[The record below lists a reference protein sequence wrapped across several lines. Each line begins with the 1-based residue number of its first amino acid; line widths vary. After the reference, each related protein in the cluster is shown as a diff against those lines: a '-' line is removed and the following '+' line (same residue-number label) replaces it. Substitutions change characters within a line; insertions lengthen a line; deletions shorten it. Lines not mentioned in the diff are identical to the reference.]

1 MQGGK
6 SDKGIMDSTNTIMH
20 VFEENK
26 IDLTNITGERGLSSG
41 ENAIM
46 QEAESDIN
54 GVDSAKK
61 EQREGGVTMA
71 REEGWEQSQGVAR
84 EGLTPYVFL
93 TLEELQNLRKTIKK
107 SLGEQSS
114 GVAEE
119 GLTPYGSL
127 TLEELK
133 NLRKTIKKN
142 LRELDDQD
150 RE

>member
-1 MQGGK
+1 M
-6 SDKGIMDSTNTIMH
+6 
-20 VFEENK
+20 
-26 IDLTNITGERGLSSG
+26 
-41 ENAIM
+41 
-46 QEAESDIN
+46 
-54 GVDSAKK
+54 
-61 EQREGGVTMA
+61 
-71 REEGWEQSQGVAR
+71 
-84 EGLTPYVFL
+84 FL

-107 SLGEQSS
+107 NLGEQSP

>member
-1 MQGGK
+1 M
-6 SDKGIMDSTNTIMH
+6 
-20 VFEENK
+20 
-26 IDLTNITGERGLSSG
+26 
-41 ENAIM
+41 
-46 QEAESDIN
+46 
-54 GVDSAKK
+54 VDSATK
-61 EQREGGVTMA
+61 EQREGGVTMV
-71 REEGWEQSQGVAR
+71 REEGWEQS
-84 EGLTPYVFL
+84 P
-93 TLEELQNLRKTIKK
+93 
-107 SLGEQSS
+107 